1 MRDLQN
7 KGLEGLGSVPFP
19 SSALDGELSRYSARN
34 AKMASLVAEG
44 TLLRLKQGLFCLSEK
59 AAGVK
64 PEPLLAANALY
75 GPSYVSF
82 ETALAMYGLIP
93 ERVDET
99 MSACAK
105 RGKRYETPIGAFSYR
120 TVPAEWFPIGVRTVR
135 IDGGS
140 FLAAVP
146 EKALG
151 DLLLARTN
159 LRISSPSSL
168 RDYLEN
174 DIRFDFDALENPDRG
189 VLRDMVSTGRKAP
202 LMRALERLLA

>member
-34 AKMASLVAEG
+34 AKMASLVADG
-44 TLLRLKQGLFCLSEK
+44 TLLRLKQGLFCLSGK
-59 AAGVK
+59 TTGAK

-135 IDGGS
+135 IDDGS

-159 LRISSPSSL
+159 LRISSPLSL

-174 DIRFDFDALENPDRG
+174 DVRLDFDALENPDRG
-189 VLRDMVSTGRKAP
+189 VLRDMAATGRKAP
-202 LMRALERLLA
+202 LMRALERLLT